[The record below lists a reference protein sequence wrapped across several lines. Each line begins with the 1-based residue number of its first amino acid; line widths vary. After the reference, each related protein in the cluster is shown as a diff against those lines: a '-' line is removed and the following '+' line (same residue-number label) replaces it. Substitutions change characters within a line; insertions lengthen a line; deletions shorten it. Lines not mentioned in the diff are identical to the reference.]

1 MGGQDRRDPN
11 LREHGV
17 EVGVGSIAAAETGEG
32 LSDGVVQEAVACSP
46 FPAAQRTD
54 ACTGL
59 GQVDQLEVE
68 RERGDDRLG
77 VPQLERVQL
86 RFEPLADLRLVA
98 APEVDGGKAQP
109 LDEIV
114 DRLAGLLRDDLAKQR
129 TEQPDLERER
139 VTGPR
144 RADAAWFRGT
154 RGSGPMA
161 SRGHAVAHVREAMN
175 ARRHNRA
182 ATRPQPSAGCP
193 LPTLVW

>member
-86 RFEPLADLRLVA
+86 RFEPLADSGWSLRR
-98 APEVDGGKAQP
+98 K
-109 LDEIV
+109 
-114 DRLAGLLRDDLAKQR
+114 
-129 TEQPDLERER
+129 
-139 VTGPR
+139 
-144 RADAAWFRGT
+144 
-154 RGSGPMA
+154 SMA
-161 SRGHAVAHVREAMN
+161 
-175 ARRHNRA
+175 ARRNRS
-182 ATRPQPSAGCP
+182 TRS
-193 LPTLVW
+193 